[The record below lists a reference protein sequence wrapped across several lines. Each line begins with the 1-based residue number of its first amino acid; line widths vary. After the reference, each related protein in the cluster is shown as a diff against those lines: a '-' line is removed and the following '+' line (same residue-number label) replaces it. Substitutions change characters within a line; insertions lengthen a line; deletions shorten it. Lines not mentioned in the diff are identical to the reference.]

1 MILDAI
7 IASSHRRAAAL
18 PDTFA
23 YEVFSQ
29 RSLKRA
35 LLSRSPAVIGEVK
48 YASPKGATGA
58 TLPPGRLAAAM
69 AAGGAVAISVLTEPT
84 VFAGDPSFIGEVRRH
99 VSLPILR
106 KDILVHQRQIRESR
120 ALGADAV
127 LLIASV
133 LGDDLPVFVDSAI
146 ECGLEPLVEV
156 GSAAEADDAIATR
169 AVLIG
174 INNRD
179 LRTLRIDLSSS
190 ARIAPVIRAAG
201 RIPIAMSGI
210 STPAEVEEAMKTCMG
225 VLIGRSIA
233 SAADPREAMEVFACM

>member
-1 MILDAI
+1 MILDAL
-7 IASSHRRAAAL
+7 IASSHQRAARL
-18 PDTFA
+18 PDTFPRDF
-23 YEVFSQ
+23 FSV
-29 RSLKRA
+29 RSLERA

-48 YASPKGATGA
+48 YASPGGPTGA

-106 KDILVHQRQIRESR
+106 KDILVHPRQIRESR

-133 LGDDLPVFVDSAI
+133 LGDDLPASVDYAI

-156 GSAAEADDAIATR
+156 FSAGEAEDAIATR
-169 AVLIG
+169 ASLIG
-174 INNRD
+174 INNRN
-179 LRTLRIDLSSS
+179 LRTLQIDPGTS
-190 ARIAPVIRAAG
+190 ARIAPAIRAAG
-201 RIPIAMSGI
+201 KIPIAMSGI

-225 VLIGRSIA
+225 VLIGTSIA
-233 SAADPREAMEVFACM
+233 SAADPREATEAFACT

>member
-1 MILDAI
+1 MVLDAL
-7 IASSHRRAAAL
+7 IASSHRRASAL
-18 PDTFA
+18 PDTFPDNLLP
-23 YEVFSQ
+23 V

-48 YASPKGATGA
+48 YSSPDGPTGA

-69 AAGGAVAISVLTEPT
+69 AAGGAAAISVLTEPT
-84 VFAGDPSFIGEVRRH
+84 VFAGDPSFIGEARRY

-106 KDILVHQRQIRESR
+106 KDILVDPRQIRESR

-133 LGDDLPVFVDSAI
+133 LGDDLPAFVDYAI
-146 ECGLEPLVEV
+146 EAALEPLVEV
-156 GSAAEADDAIATR
+156 FSAREAETALATR
-169 AVLIG
+169 AELIG
-174 INNRD
+174 INNRN
-179 LRTLRIDLSSS
+179 LRTLQIDLGSS
-190 ARIAPVIRAAG
+190 ARIAPAISAAG

-210 STPAEVEEAMKTCMG
+210 STRAEAALSLRSCRA

-233 SAADPREAMEVFACM
+233 SAADPREATEAFACT

>member
-1 MILDAI
+1 MILDAL
-7 IASSHRRAAAL
+7 IASSHQRAAKL
-18 PDTFA
+18 PDTFPRDF
-23 YEVFSQ
+23 FSV

-48 YASPKGATGA
+48 YASPGGPTGA

-99 VSLPILR
+99 VSLPLLR
-106 KDILVHQRQIRESR
+106 KDILVHPRQIRESR

-133 LGDDLPVFVDSAI
+133 LGDDLPASVDYAI

-156 GSAAEADDAIATR
+156 FSAGEAEDAIATR
-169 AVLIG
+169 ASLIG
-174 INNRD
+174 INNRN
-179 LRTLRIDLSSS
+179 LRTLQIDLGSS
-190 ARIAPVIRAAG
+190 ARIAPAIRAAG
-201 RIPIAMSGI
+201 KIPIAMSGI

-225 VLIGRSIA
+225 VLIGTSIA
-233 SAADPREAMEVFACM
+233 SAADPREATEAFACT

>member
-7 IASSHRRAAAL
+7 IASSHQRAALL
-18 PDTFA
+18 PDTFV
-23 YEVFSQ
+23 YEDFSQ

-35 LLSRSPAVIGEVK
+35 LLSRRPAVIGEVK
-48 YASPKGATGA
+48 YASPKGPTGA

-84 VFAGDPSFIGEVRRH
+84 VFAGDSSFIGEVRRH

-106 KDILVHQRQIRESR
+106 KDILVHPRQIRESR

-133 LGDDLPVFVDSAI
+133 LGDDLPEFVDCAI
-146 ECGLEPLVEV
+146 ETGLEPLVEV
-156 GSAAEADDAIATR
+156 GSAAEAECAIATR
-169 AVLIG
+169 AALIG

-179 LRTLRIDLSSS
+179 LRTLQIDLGSS
-190 ARIAPVIRAAG
+190 ARIAPAIRAAG

-210 STPAEVEEAMKTCMG
+210 STPAEVLEAMKTCMG
-225 VLIGRSIA
+225 VLIGTSIA
-233 SAADPREAMEVFACM
+233 SAADPREATEAFSCT